1 MHSRWWRGLQW
12 AGGALVVAFVV
23 RYVVSNWAQV
33 RAQPIEWRISPTLVA
48 SSLLLVLATYGLLIE
63 SWRRMLA
70 GWGPRLPWS
79 EAARVWVLSSMGKYL
94 PGKVWAIAGM
104 AMLARRRGVP
114 AWAATASA
122 ILLQVVSIGT
132 GALLVGLTGITSL
145 EARHPGSRTALF
157 GVLAASIAALAA
169 VLWPP
174 VARRLVGLVTGSG
187 EAVTSPSLGAI
198 GFGIGANAL
207 AWVAYGGF
215 LWLLARGVLPQVRLD
230 LAEAT
235 GAFAASYIAGLL
247 LLFAPGGF
255 GVRESVMVWM
265 LQDRIGL
272 GNAAA
277 LAAVS
282 RIGMTVADI
291 LAALPFLRSFKEAV
305 RDPA

>member
-1 MHSRWWRGLQW
+1 MRSRRRAPRSGGPRPAARGSGGERSWPRRGSRSGSRDGTVRPLVHSRWWRGLQW
-12 AGGALVVAFVV
+12 AGGVLVVAFVV

-132 GALLVGLTGITSL
+132 
-145 EARHPGSRTALF
+145 
-157 GVLAASIAALAA
+157 
-169 VLWPP
+169 
-174 VARRLVGLVTGSG
+174 
-187 EAVTSPSLGAI
+187 
-198 GFGIGANAL
+198 
-207 AWVAYGGF
+207 
-215 LWLLARGVLPQVRLD
+215 
-230 LAEAT
+230 
-235 GAFAASYIAGLL
+235 
-247 LLFAPGGF
+247 
-255 GVRESVMVWM
+255 
-265 LQDRIGL
+265 
-272 GNAAA
+272 
-277 LAAVS
+277 
-282 RIGMTVADI
+282 
-291 LAALPFLRSFKEAV
+291 
-305 RDPA
+305 